1 ILRGERARR
10 FDVEARVALGGLDEL
25 SVRERLTGALEKVR
39 VPAEPLL
46 RQLLARGAL
55 ALGADLADQE
65 RHARV
70 LRADGARLLGELL
83 CAVQVMLL
91 EQRLRF
97 RHESLD
103 DLLDT
108 VQRARIA
115 RAAAQSLA
123 VQIRGARARRC
134 HNLTG

>member
-1 ILRGERARR
+1 MPAARGIVEHRQCAR
-10 FDVEARVALGGLDEL
+10 DVAGCGGALGLVEH
-25 SVRERLTGALEKVR
+25 
-39 VPAEPLL
+39 
-46 RQLLARGAL
+46 GAL

-65 RHARV
+65 RHTRV

-91 EQRLRF
+91 QQRLGF
-97 RHESLD
+97 RHESVD

-115 RAAAQSLA
+115 RVAAQSLA

-134 HNLTG
+134 HSLTGGKRVVGACQ

>member
-1 ILRGERARR
+1 M
-10 FDVEARVALGGLDEL
+10 
-25 SVRERLTGALEKVR
+25 
-39 VPAEPLL
+39 
-46 RQLLARGAL
+46 
-55 ALGADLADQE
+55 
-65 RHARV
+65 
-70 LRADGARLLGELL
+70 RADGARLLGELL

-91 EQRLRF
+91 EQRLGF

-123 VQIRGARARRC
+123 VQIRRALARRC
-134 HNLTG
+134 HNLTGGKRVVGACQ